1 MSTYHKNIIIIL
13 FLLLSVSCVRIDH
26 IQDVL
31 SDADSLRSVGKLY
44 PDSSQLDSVV
54 NVLKP
59 VRYFYPDEYAAAN
72 YYYGRVLRD
81 RNNQLE
87 AMRCFINAT
96 HSNTTDYALLGRVY
110 CNMGILCE
118 MNDNYDLAVSNYE
131 KSRANF
137 LLSGDSIACLHALN
151 GISIVLIKQNKKDDC
166 LRLLREIRERTT
178 DSLVLA
184 ISYLN
189 QSILCKYN
197 RQYDSSIWLA
207 NRAMVYLKNE
217 PSCLLVKAQA
227 FSYMNMKDSAIWY
240 AKHVADNKFST
251 LQQKKNALYIL
262 QHDNADNISKD
273 SINILA
279 SDRTDVLNA
288 LDKYHRNMAQA
299 VQLLEQDLEHKPNYL
314 LYILCSL
321 AVCLTI
327 LFIFIRIRMLR
338 IKKEKDSDIQK
349 FNEDNQRLESNLNQ
363 MRQVVIDKIE
373 STCTDLQGTD
383 LSKTISWNDYEAMC
397 SVINSSFNRLAE
409 KLRAQYN
416 LNEKEVR
423 LCVLTLIDDKLSGS
437 QMSNLLIY
445 SEKSVRGLRSKT
457 AKKLNTDGKQFRNKL
472 LEIVLKT
479 A

>member
-1 MSTYHKNIIIIL
+1 M

-26 IQDVL
+26 IQDIL

-54 NVLKP
+54 SVLKP

-110 CNMGILCE
+110 SNMGAMCAYSSYYDHACE
-118 MNDNYDLAVSNYE
+118 LFLKADKCFVETSDTLAQHNAICSLALANAQRCNKEKTMIYLNKLSKVCNNPQVLSLADLAHAILYKKLQQN
-131 KSRANF
+131 
-137 LLSGDSIACLHALN
+137 DSALYYVN
-151 GISIVLIKQNKKDDC
+151 
-166 LRLLREIRERTT
+166 R
-178 DSLVLA
+178 
-184 ISYLN
+184 YL
-189 QSILCKYN
+189 QCY
-197 RQYDSSIWLA
+197 
-207 NRAMVYLKNE
+207 KNE
-217 PSCLLVKAQA
+217 QCGMLAKAQIL
-227 FSYMNMKDSAIWY
+227 SNLGKRDSALFY
-240 AKHVADNKFST
+240 ADFIMKHSQVSGNKY
-251 LQQKKNALYIL
+251 NALYIL
-262 QHDNADNISKD
+262 SHDDSTIDKD
-273 SINILA
+273 SILKLT
-279 SDRTDVLNA
+279 SDREDVNNHELKPIYV
-288 LDKYHRNMAQA
+288 DMAQA

-349 FNEDNQRLESNLNQ
+349 FNEDNHRLESNLNQ

-383 LSKTISWNDYEAMC
+383 LAKTISWNDYEAMC
-397 SVINSSFNRLAE
+397 LVINSSFNRLAE